1 MALQGSLDDFN
12 ILNILQM
19 IKLEG
24 KTGRL
29 TLTDGDELV
38 KITFD
43 NGSIIFAEI
52 SPAKEEARLK
62 GTLINNRILDAQAW
76 NEIKKEHEDKLK
88 PFWEILSKQTPA
100 QTLVELMRRHIL
112 DNVYY
117 ALRWK
122 RGNYEF
128 APMKGIKY
136 NEKVMTP
143 MDVDAVLMEGCRI
156 ADEWPRI
163 TAAIPPLGAFL
174 VKSILGED
182 EYDSLNL
189 KAPEGTGPDFK
200 SSIECEIL
208 TARGV
213 SLTDSQINVLS
224 IMGSGKTITDIM
236 DSARQGHFVTLSA
249 VQHLLTLGVIKPAA
263 RKKDT
268 TIALDHTGG
277 AARYVTMALLIA
289 ALTGGI
295 TWQVISLPKNME
307 IRKASVTQLNM
318 AQAARTLKKIE
329 RAMKTYMA
337 LRGAPPSTLA
347 QLVESGA
354 LEPGDLSDPWG
365 NSYQF
370 SVRQDKLTL
379 FSNGP
384 NTYLAT
390 DNIYLPPASV
400 PGDGE

>member
-29 TLTDGDELV
+29 TLTEGEELV

-52 SPAKEEARLK
+52 SPAKEEARIK
-62 GTLINNRILDAQAW
+62 GTLTSNRILDAQAW
-76 NEIKKEHEDKLK
+76 NEVKKEHEDNLK
-88 PFWEILSKQTPA
+88 PFWELLSKKITA

-117 ALRWK
+117 SLRWK

-128 APMKGIKY
+128 TPMKGIKY

-163 TAAIPPLGAFL
+163 TASIPPLTTFL
-174 VKSILGED
+174 VKSILGEN

-189 KAPEGTGPDFK
+189 KAAEGAGADFK

-213 SLTDSQINVLS
+213 ALTDSQVNVLS
-224 IMGSGKTITDIM
+224 IMGSGKTITDIL
-236 DSARQGHFVTLSA
+236 DSARQGHFVSITA
-249 VQHLLTLGVIKPAA
+249 VQRLLGLGILKPSAH
-263 RKKDT
+263 KKDT

-277 AARYVTMALLIA
+277 AVRYVTMALLIA
-289 ALTGGI
+289 ALAGGI
-295 TWQVISLPKNME
+295 AWQVISFPQQMAE
-307 IRKASVTQLNM
+307 RKASVAQLNT
-318 AQAARTLKKIE
+318 AHAKGTLKKIE
-329 RAMKTYMA
+329 RALKTYIT
-337 LRGAPPSTLA
+337 LRGAPPPGLAELA
-347 QLVESGA
+347 QSGA
-354 LEPGDLSDPWG
+354 LNASDLSDPWG
-365 NSYQF
+365 NPYQF
-370 SVRQDKLTL
+370 TIRQDKFSL

-384 NTYLAT
+384 DTYLAT
-390 DNIYLPPASV
+390 DNIYLPPMSA
-400 PGDGE
+400 PGKS

>member
-29 TLTDGDELV
+29 TLTDSDELV
-38 KITFD
+38 KITFSD
-43 NGSIIFAEI
+43 GSIIFAEI
-52 SPAKEEARLK
+52 SPAKEETRLK

-76 NEIKKEHEDKLK
+76 NEVKKEHEDNLK
-88 PFWEILSKQTPA
+88 PLWEILSKQIPA
-100 QTLVELMRRHIL
+100 QTMVELMRRHIL

-128 APMKGIKY
+128 TPMKGIKF

-163 TAAIPPLGAFL
+163 TASIPPLPTFL
-174 VKSILGED
+174 VKNILGED
-182 EYDSLNL
+182 ERESLNI
-189 KAPEGTGPDFK
+189 KAPEGAGPDFK
-200 SSIECEIL
+200 SSIEFEIL
-208 TARGV
+208 AARGV
-213 SLTDSQINVLS
+213 ALTDSQVNILS
-224 IMGSGKTITDIM
+224 IMGSGKTITDIL
-236 DSARQGHFVTLSA
+236 DSARQGHFTSLTA
-249 VQHLLTLGVIKPAA
+249 AQRLLELGILKPAA

-277 AARYVTMALLIA
+277 AARYITMTLLLA
-289 ALTGGI
+289 ALAGGI
-295 TWQVISLPKNME
+295 AWQVVSFPQRME
-307 IRKASVTQLNM
+307 SRKASVTQLNT
-318 AQAARTLKKIE
+318 AQARTTLKKIE
-329 RAMKTYMA
+329 RALKTHMA
-337 LRGAPPSTLA
+337 LRGAPPSSIAELA
-347 QLVESGA
+347 QNGSLA
-354 LEPGDLSDPWG
+354 QGDLFDPWG

-370 SVRQDKLTL
+370 VVRQDKFSL

-384 NTYLAT
+384 DTYLAT
-390 DNIYLPPASV
+390 DNIYLNAITPPAKAK
-400 PGDGE
+400 

>member
-76 NEIKKEHEDKLK
+76 NELKKEHEDKLK

-100 QTLVELMRRHIL
+100 QILVELMRRHIL

-163 TAAIPPLGAFL
+163 TASIPPFPTFL

-249 VQHLLTLGVIKPAA
+249 VKHLLTLGIIKPAA

-277 AARYVTMALLIA
+277 AARYVTMTVLIA
-289 ALTGGI
+289 ALAGGI
-295 TWQVISLPKNME
+295 AWQVQSLPKNME
-307 IRKASVTQLNM
+307 SRKASVTQLNT
-318 AQAARTLKKIE
+318 AEAARTLKKIE
-329 RAMKTYMA
+329 RALKTYMA
-337 LRGAPPSTLA
+337 LRGTPPSSLA

-354 LEPGDLSDPWG
+354 LEAGDLSDPWG
-365 NSYQF
+365 DPYQF
-370 SVRQDKLTL
+370 TVRQDKFTL
-379 FSNGP
+379 FSNGA

-390 DNIYLPPASV
+390 DNIYLPPASA
-400 PGDGE
+400 PDNGK

>member
-29 TLTDGDELV
+29 TLTEGDELV
-38 KITFD
+38 KVTFD

-52 SPAKEEARLK
+52 SPVKEEARIK
-62 GTLINNRILDAQAW
+62 GTLISNRILDAQAW
-76 NEIKKEHEDKLK
+76 NEVKKEHEDNLK
-88 PFWEILSKQTPA
+88 PFWELLSKQITA

-117 ALRWK
+117 SLRWK

-128 APMKGIKY
+128 TPMKGIKY

-163 TAAIPPLGAFL
+163 TASIPPLTTFL
-174 VKSILGED
+174 VKSILGEN

-189 KAPEGTGPDFK
+189 KAAEGAGADFK

-213 SLTDSQINVLS
+213 ALTDSQVNVLS
-224 IMGSGKTITDIM
+224 IMGSGKTITDIL
-236 DSARQGHFVTLSA
+236 DSARQGHFVSITA
-249 VQHLLTLGVIKPAA
+249 VQRLLGLGILKPAA
-263 RKKDT
+263 HKKDT

-277 AARYVTMALLIA
+277 AVRYVTMALLLA
-289 ALTGGI
+289 ALAGGI
-295 TWQVISLPKNME
+295 AWQAISFPRQVAD
-307 IRKASVTQLNM
+307 RKASVAQLNT
-318 AQAARTLKKIE
+318 ARSKGTLKKIE
-329 RAMKTYMA
+329 RALKTHIT
-337 LRGAPPSTLA
+337 LRGAPPSALAELA
-347 QLVESGA
+347 QSGA
-354 LEPGDLSDPWG
+354 LSANDLSDPWG
-365 NSYQF
+365 NPYQF
-370 SVRQDKLTL
+370 TIRQDKFSL

-384 NTYLAT
+384 DTYLAT
-390 DNIYLPPASV
+390 DNIYLPTASA
-400 PGDGE
+400 PGKS

>member
-29 TLTDGDELV
+29 TLTDADELV

-62 GTLINNRILDAQAW
+62 NTLINNKIIDAQAW
-76 NEIKKEHEDKLK
+76 NDIRKEHEDKLK
-88 PFWEILSKQTPA
+88 PFWELLSKQIPA

-136 NEKVMTP
+136 NEKVMAP

-156 ADEWPRI
+156 ADEWPRL
-163 TAAIPPLGAFL
+163 TASIPPLPTFV
-174 VKSILGED
+174 VKNILGEN
-182 EYDSLNL
+182 EYDSLNI
-189 KAPEGTGPDFK
+189 KAQDGAGPDFK
-200 SSIECEIL
+200 SSMEYEIL
-208 TARGV
+208 SARGV
-213 SLTDSQINVLS
+213 ALSDSEINVLS
-224 IMGSGKTITDIM
+224 VMGQGKTIADIF
-236 DSARQGHFVTLSA
+236 DSARQGHFTTITA
-249 VQHLLTLGVIKPAA
+249 IQRLLTLGIIKPAA

-277 AARYVTMALLIA
+277 APRYIIIA
-289 ALTGGI
+289 ALAVVLAAGI
-295 TWQVISLPKNME
+295 GWRVMSQADNE
-307 IRKASVTQLNM
+307 KARAAGVTQVNT
-318 AQAARTLKKIE
+318 ARVMGTLKKIE
-329 RAMKTYMA
+329 RALEVYVTLKGS
-337 LRGAPPSTLA
+337 LPSNLA
-347 QLVESGA
+347 ELVVSGA
-354 LEPGDLSDPWG
+354 LAPADITDPWG
-365 NSYQF
+365 NPYQF
-370 SVRQDKLTL
+370 NVRQDRFTL

-384 NTYLAT
+384 NTFLAT
-390 DNIYLPPASV
+390 DNIYLTSSSNET
-400 PGDGE
+400 DGK

>member
-29 TLTDGDELV
+29 TLTDSDELV

-43 NGSIIFAEI
+43 SGSIIFAEI
-52 SPAKEEARLK
+52 SPAKEEGRLK
-62 GTLINNRILDAQAW
+62 GTLISNRILDAQAW
-76 NEIKKEHEDKLK
+76 NEVKKEHEDKLK
-88 PFWEILSKQTPA
+88 PFWEILSKQMPA
-100 QTLVELMRRHIL
+100 QTLVELIRRHIL

-117 ALRWK
+117 SLRWK

-128 APMKGIKY
+128 TPMKGIKY

-163 TAAIPPLGAFL
+163 TASIPPLSTFI
-174 VKSILGED
+174 VKNILGED

-200 SSIECEIL
+200 SSIECDIL
-208 TARGV
+208 NARGV
-213 SLTDSQINVLS
+213 SLSDSQINILS
-224 IMGSGKTITDIM
+224 VMGSGKTITDIM
-236 DSARQGHFVTLSA
+236 DSARQGHFSSITA
-249 VQHLLTLGVIKPAA
+249 VKSLLTLGIIKPAT

-277 AARYVTMALLIA
+277 AARYVTMIVLAA
-289 ALTGGI
+289 ALGGGI
-295 TWQVISLPKNME
+295 SWQALSWPKQME
-307 IRKASVTQLNM
+307 IRKAGVTQLNT
-318 AQAARTLKKIE
+318 AQARVTLKRIE
-329 RAMKTYMA
+329 RALKTHIA
-337 LRGAPPSTLA
+337 LRGTPPSSLA
-347 QLVESGA
+347 ELARNGA
-354 LEPGDLSDPWG
+354 LAASDLSDPWG
-365 NSYQF
+365 NPYQF
-370 SVRQDKLTL
+370 MVRQDRFTL

-384 NTYLAT
+384 NSYLAT
-390 DNIYLPPASV
+390 DNIYLTPPPA
-400 PGDGE
+400 PGKGK

>member
-29 TLTDGDELV
+29 TLTEGEELV
-38 KITFD
+38 KVTFN

-62 GTLINNRILDAQAW
+62 GTLIHNKILDAQAW
-76 NEIKKEHEDKLK
+76 NEVKKEHEDNLK
-88 PFWEILSKQTPA
+88 PLWELLSKKIPA

-128 APMKGIKY
+128 TPMKGIKY

-163 TAAIPPLGAFL
+163 TSSIPPLTTFV

-189 KAPEGTGPDFK
+189 KSPEGAGQDFK
-200 SSIECEIL
+200 SSIEFEIL

-213 SLTDSQINVLS
+213 ALTDSQVNILS
-224 IMGSGKTITDIM
+224 IMGSGKTITDIL
-236 DSARQGHFVTLSA
+236 DSARQGHFVSLTG
-249 VQHLLTLGVIKPAA
+249 VQRLMELGIIKSAA

-277 AARYVTMALLIA
+277 SAKYVAMFFLLA
-289 ALTGGI
+289 ALAGGI
-295 TWQVISLPKNME
+295 AWQVISLPQQTQS
-307 IRKASVTQLNM
+307 RKISVAQLNT
-318 AQAARTLKKIE
+318 AHARDTLKKIE
-329 RAMKTYMA
+329 RALKVYIA
-337 LRGAPPSTLA
+337 LRGTPPPSLSELA
-347 QLVESGA
+347 QSGA
-354 LEPGDLSDPWG
+354 LSANDLTDPWG
-365 NSYQF
+365 NPYQF
-370 SVRQDKLTL
+370 VVRQDKFTL

-384 NTYLAT
+384 DTYLAT
-390 DNIYLPPASV
+390 DNIYLPPAV
-400 PGDGE
+400 APGKS

>member
-29 TLTDGDELV
+29 TLTEGEELV
-38 KITFD
+38 KVTFD

-52 SPAKEEARLK
+52 SPVKEESRLK
-62 GTLINNRILDAQAW
+62 ATLTHNKILDAQSW
-76 NEIKKEHEDKLK
+76 NEVKKEHDDSLK
-88 PFWEILSKQTPA
+88 PLWELLSKKIPA

-128 APMKGIKY
+128 TPMKGIKY
-136 NEKVMTP
+136 NDKVMTP

-163 TAAIPPLGAFL
+163 TSSIPPLATFV

-189 KAPEGTGPDFK
+189 KTAEGAGQDFK
-200 SSIECEIL
+200 SSIEFEIL

-213 SLTDSQINVLS
+213 ALTDAQINILS
-224 IMGSGKTITDIM
+224 IMGSGKTITDIL
-236 DSARQGHFVTLSA
+236 DSARQGHFTSLTGVQRLMELGIIKSA
-249 VQHLLTLGVIKPAA
+249 T

-277 AARYVTMALLIA
+277 SARYVTMFFLVA
-289 ALTGGI
+289 ALAGGI
-295 TWQVISLPKNME
+295 AWQVMSWPQQTQS
-307 IRKASVTQLNM
+307 RKASVAQLNT
-318 AQAARTLKKIE
+318 AHAKETLKKIE
-329 RAMKTYMA
+329 RALKVHIA
-337 LRGAPPSTLA
+337 LRGTPPSSLSE
-347 QLVESGA
+347 LVHSGA
-354 LEPGDLSDPWG
+354 LSAGDLTDPWG
-365 NSYQF
+365 NPYQF
-370 SVRQDKLTL
+370 IHRQDKFSL

-384 NTYLAT
+384 DAYLAT
-390 DNIYLPPASV
+390 DNIYLPPASA
-400 PGDGE
+400 PGKG